1 MSDQRIL
8 ELLDELRREL
18 EGQPKI
24 DSKTA
29 SRARELEQDIHELLD
44 PDTEATLPDQA
55 LEKARSL
62 ETEFM
67 AEHPVAAQFL
77 RQIMDTLS
85 RMGI

>member
-1 MSDQRIL
+1 MGDQRIL
-8 ELLDELRREL
+8 ELLGELKREL
-18 EGQPKI
+18 EGQQQI
-24 DSKTA
+24 DAQTA
-29 SRARELEQDIHELLD
+29 ARARELEQEIQELLD
-44 PDTEATLPDQA
+44 PETDATLPDQA

-62 ETEFM
+62 ESEFV